1 MNYIIFWCDRYIK
14 KGQNLL
20 RPFDCDDTMRG
31 NVVLAPLIYD
41 MLSQLVDEFIL
52 ESATTVTSQV
62 ASKNP

>member
-1 MNYIIFWCDRYIK
+1 
-14 KGQNLL
+14 
-20 RPFDCDDTMRG
+20 MRG
-31 NVVLAPLIYD
+31 KVVLAPLIYD